1 MPKYGMVIDLQK
13 CVGCGACAL
22 ACKTENNTQ
31 DRAKGQT
38 FNWADYLMKAEGKF
52 PNTKFEVK
60 PVLCNHCTDAPCVK
74 ACPVT
79 PKAMHKHE
87 NGMTI
92 HNMERCIGCRKCQGA
107 CPYSSEDVDKKGA
120 QYSVISFNDFT
131 DEVHP
136 FYKDTK
142 EVIPGCTSSGAD
154 VSKKAGDMP
163 PHRTMYKHSDY
174 ANVREKGKVEK
185 CIFCEHRVLN
195 GEMPNCVVA
204 CPAKARVFGDQSDP
218 KSEITQLIKKH
229 KAAQL
234 KNNKGELLK
243 AGEKGTQPNVFYIRA
258 FRGEAKKA
266 AAPAKKAAKKA

>member
-31 DRAKGQT
+31 DRTKGQT

-52 PNTKFEVK
+52 PSTKFAVR

-92 HNMERCIGCRKCQGA
+92 HNMERCIGCRKCQQA
-107 CPYSSEDVDKKGA
+107 CPYSSTDVDKSGA

-136 FYKDTK
+136 FYKDKK
-142 EVIPGCTSSGAD
+142 EVVAGCTASGAEI
-154 VSKKAGDMP
+154 SQKAGDMP

-174 ANVREKGKVEK
+174 ASVRVAGKVEK

-195 GEMPNCVVA
+195 GELPNCVVA
-204 CPAKARVFGDQSDP
+204 CPASARAFGDLSDLT
-218 KSEITQLIKKH
+218 SEVSRLIKKQ
-229 KAAQL
+229 KPVQL
-234 KNNKGELLK
+234 KNNKGETLN
-243 AGEKGTQPNVFYIRA
+243 AGEKGTQPNVYYIRS
-258 FRGEAKKA
+258 FMVRK
-266 AAPAKKAAKKA
+266 

>member
-31 DRAKGQT
+31 DRTKGQT
-38 FNWADYLMKAEGKF
+38 FNWADFIYKAEGKF
-52 PNTKFEVK
+52 PNVKFTAM
-60 PVLCNHCTDAPCVK
+60 PVLCNHCTDAACVK

-92 HNMERCIGCRKCQGA
+92 HNMERCIGCRQCQRA
-107 CPYSSEDVDKKGA
+107 CPYSSEDVDKDRA
-120 QYSVISFNDFT
+120 PYSVISFNDFS

-136 FYKDTK
+136 FYKDKK
-142 EVIPGCTSSGAD
+142 EVVAGCTASGAEIAQK
-154 VSKKAGDMP
+154 SGDIP

-174 ANVREKGKVEK
+174 ASVRVPGKVEK
-185 CIFCEHRVLN
+185 CMFCEHRVLN
-195 GEMPNCVVA
+195 GEQPYCVA
-204 CPAKARVFGDQSDP
+204 SCPAGARIFGDLNDP
-218 KSEITQLIKKH
+218 NSEVSQALKKH
-229 KAAQL
+229 KAFQL

-243 AGEKGTQPNVFYIRA
+243 PGEKGTQPNVYYIRSFKA
-258 FRGEAKKA
+258 SVKKT
-266 AAPAKKAAKKA
+266 

>member
-13 CVGCGACAL
+13 CVGCGACAI

-38 FNWADYLMKAEGKF
+38 FKWADFIMKTEGKF
-52 PNTKFEVK
+52 PDVKFAAI
-60 PVLCNHCTDAPCVK
+60 PTLCNHCTDAPCVK
-74 ACPVT
+74 VCPVT

-92 HNMERCIGCRKCQGA
+92 HNQERCIGCRLCQQN
-107 CPYSSEDVDKKGA
+107 CPYSSEDVDKSKA
-120 QYSVISFNDFT
+120 AYSVISFNDFT

-142 EVIPGCTSSGAD
+142 ETIPGITSSGAE

-163 PHRTMYKHSDY
+163 PHRTLYKHSDY
-174 ANVREKGKVEK
+174 ADVREKGKVEK
-185 CIFCEHRVLN
+185 CMFCEHRVLN
-195 GEMPNCVVA
+195 NESPYCVEA
-204 CPAKARVFGDQSDP
+204 CPAKARIFGDLSDAN
-218 KSEITQLIKKH
+218 SEASQLIKKH

-243 AGEKGTQPNVFYIRA
+243 PGEKGAKPNVFYIRSYSA
-258 FRGEAKKA
+258 EAKKA
-266 AAPAKKAAKKA
+266 